1 MSRAESGRGEH
12 RPYPHERAFSTDQ
25 RYRRKPSQK
34 HAQRVLAYRVP
45 LEDIRL
51 DRRRA
56 GRSGRVACLIVAE
69 PVKEKNGLQIALIR
83 IMESIGILNRRQAAF
98 LDDLYGEKGSANRV
112 GLDALEIRG
121 QCAMIIAAVILQLS
135 QVERHAIWVRYA
147 KGTER
152 KNGVIFM
159 SKKLRAVVSVNQ
171 NAVRYLVA
179 GQSLLSEERDPEKT
193 FKYICEQTGV
203 PIRTLERAA
212 MIVRK
217 QLAAHQ
223 NAPYDK
229 LTPMF
234 ERDGLVNARD

>member
-1 MSRAESGRGEH
+1 
-12 RPYPHERAFSTDQ
+12 
-25 RYRRKPSQK
+25 
-34 HAQRVLAYRVP
+34 
-45 LEDIRL
+45 
-51 DRRRA
+51 
-56 GRSGRVACLIVAE
+56 VACLIVAE

-152 KNGVIFM
+152 KTSVIFI
-159 SKKLRAVVSVNQ
+159 SKKLRAVVSVSQ

-179 GQSLLSEERDPEKT
+179 GRFTAER
-193 FKYICEQTGV
+193 
-203 PIRTLERAA
+203 RT
-212 MIVRK
+212 
-217 QLAAHQ
+217 
-223 NAPYDK
+223 
-229 LTPMF
+229 
-234 ERDGLVNARD
+234 